1 MNLPILQKILQ
12 NHRPPI
18 SIGDLGIED
27 LRFHDLRHD
36 GISRLFEIR
45 CHGGS
50 LPHVAAVSRHR
61 SWKSLQ
67 RYTHVRQKTDKY
79 AGWPWLSAAT
89 APVDNPKITKR
100 G

>member
-1 MNLPILQKILQ
+1 M
-12 NHRPPI
+12 
-18 SIGDLGIED
+18 
-27 LRFHDLRHD
+27 RHD

-45 CHGGS
+45 WQGGS
-50 LPHVAAVSRHR
+50 IPHVAAVSGHR

-100 G
+100 GELPRSLRSKRYAAASE